1 MLTTTLILFN
11 MRYTNQIINGDVNIT
26 GLISVN
32 KYLKPVTIVYTL
44 PVAVFGLIIFA
55 IALIPASGMDFGRYV
70 RLEYLR
76 QLKIY
81 HRVNYI
87 NEVAKSLKTD
97 RNERN
102 EACKLLTSML

>member
-1 MLTTTLILFN
+1 MK
-11 MRYTNQIINGDVNIT
+11 YTNQVINGDVNIQ
-26 GLISVN
+26 GLISLR
-32 KYLKPVTIVYTL
+32 KYLKPATVVMTL
-44 PVAVFGLIIFA
+44 PIAIFGLIIFTL
-55 IALIPASGMDFGRYV
+55 ALIPASGMDFGRYV

-87 NEVAKSLKTD
+87 NEVAKSLTSDK
-97 RNERN
+97 NERD

>member
-1 MLTTTLILFN
+1 MK
-11 MRYTNQIINGDVNIT
+11 YTNQVINGDVNIQ
-26 GLISVN
+26 GLISSR
-32 KYLKPVTIVYTL
+32 KYLKPATIVMTL

-55 IALIPASGMDFGRYV
+55 LALIPASGMDFGRYV

-87 NEVAKSLKTD
+87 TQVTKSLTSDK
-97 RNERN
+97 NERN
-102 EACKLLTSML
+102 EACKLLIQML